1 MQKDQLKFP
10 ITGNEGAPIDRKPG
24 IQWTSNYRQIRPGE
38 RISHFFGRTH
48 LQDLLNQQDCM
59 GIRIY
64 YANSMQPNAWQRFL
78 LAISNFLRKGLA
90 DAEGEEH
97 LILVGTTRE
106 GKDQLPE
113 YGEGQTYGKGE
124 QPKEKSDADKIQPM
138 AFTSAGSGDGFKA
151 IEQSYPCPG
160 SPGCPKNDFTG

>member
-10 ITGNEGAPIDRKPG
+10 ITGNEGAPIDRKTG

-64 YANSMQPNAWQRFL
+64 YANSMQPNAWQRFI

-106 GKDQLPE
+106 GTDQARK
-113 YGEGQTYGKGE
+113 GVVKGQSVSVSVDLGGSRYIKKNKNQE
-124 QPKEKSDADKIQPM
+124 Q
-138 AFTSAGSGDGFKA
+138 
-151 IEQSYPCPG
+151 
-160 SPGCPKNDFTG
+160 